1 MTKAVAV
8 QAQLVSPSSH
18 WGQKNLVVMR
28 MMKMMMILK
37 MTLMMRGRWRTTGD
51 VFWL

>member
-1 MTKAVAV
+1 MTKPVAV

-18 WGQKNLVVMR
+18 WRQKNLVVVRR

-37 MTLMMRGRWRTTGD
+37 MTSIEDEGKMAHNW
-51 VFWL
+51 

>member
-18 WGQKNLVVMR
+18 WRQQNLVVRR
-28 MMKMMMILK
+28 MLKMMMILK
-37 MTLMMRGRWRTTGD
+37 MTMMMKERWRTTGD